1 MTESHDAHAGGKH
14 HKKGHGDHEEHEE
27 HVNHEAWVI
36 PYADLLTLLL
46 AMFLALWATSQADK
60 AKQAALQEAYRE
72 TVGGSLIGEGGENI
86 IPGSESAERNLI
98 DFSLPET
105 AAAAQQALEEKQAEQ
120 AATQKENEVLTG
132 VEDVVREA
140 AEAAGLGD
148 KVSFKREE
156 RGLVVSIVS
165 DQVLFSS
172 ARAELLEPGL
182 RILDGIVPAL
192 KSAGKPIA
200 IEGHTDSRPVS
211 GRYPSNW
218 ELSTARATSVL
229 RYMQTRWEFPA
240 ERLTASG
247 YADTKPIASN
257 DTAEGQDRNRRVEIV
272 VLSTVSR

>member
-120 AATQKENEVLTG
+120 AATQKENEVLAG